1 MNIIDILNLR
11 IKKILIDF
19 FKNQNLN
26 TTNNFSN
33 FSVELPK
40 NEKNA
45 DISSNVAMIYSKFAC
60 MKSLELAEILRIELL
75 KICVDYDFSQT
86 FLFLLARTG
95 FCLKCNTVA

>member
-1 MNIIDILNLR
+1 MSIIDILNLR

-45 DISSNVAMIYSKFAC
+45 DIS
-60 MKSLELAEILRIELL
+60 
-75 KICVDYDFSQT
+75 
-86 FLFLLARTG
+86 
-95 FCLKCNTVA
+95 